1 MDKQDIKIVHVHL
14 IFERKDFYF
23 GSLSAVFDTLEEDRV
38 GIKKSTLLHAGL
50 TDGNIKITKRA
61 RIVVSHL
68 IRGSR

>member
-38 GIKKSTLLHAGL
+38 GIKKKYAFTCRFNGWEYQDHKKGTNCGVASY
-50 TDGNIKITKRA
+50 
-61 RIVVSHL
+61 
-68 IRGSR
+68 

>member
-14 IFERKDFYF
+14 FFERKDFYF

-50 TDGNIKITKRA
+50 PDGSIKITKRA

>member
-14 IFERKDFYF
+14 IFKRKDFYF

-50 TDGNIKITKRA
+50 TDGSIKITKRA

>member
-14 IFERKDFYF
+14 HFERKDFYF

-50 TDGNIKITKRA
+50 TDGSIKITKRA

>member
-50 TDGNIKITKRA
+50 TDGSIKITKRA
-61 RIVVSHL
+61 RIVVPHL